1 MSNRHGHI
9 RFTNDTQDPPLSKE
23 STNNGVVFTSSPS
36 GPQPL
41 TTAPSWGTSN
51 SKPPVVNY
59 DPFAD
64 ESFAKSK
71 GGKYRKTRQKR
82 KRSMRRKS
90 RKHRTKS
97 RRNKY
102 Y

>member
-9 RFTNDTQDPPLSKE
+9 RFTNDTQDPPPSKE
-23 STNNGVVFTSSPS
+23 STSNGVMFTAPT
-36 GPQPL
+36 GTQPL
-41 TTAPSWGTSN
+41 TTNPSWGPTH
-51 SKPPVVNY
+51 SKTPVVNY

-82 KRSMRRKS
+82 KSSKRRKS
-90 RKHRTKS
+90 RKHRAKS

-102 Y
+102 H